1 MHVVVKQDGSE
12 VTPER
17 KIHWS
22 VPKTV
27 TAFQFKDLVCL
38 LREHSDVNKKK
49 KGVFE
54 VRSFEK
60 NSLWPSG
67 TVNCLRLHWHVFC
80 LKDVSDY
87 T

>member
-1 MHVVVKQDGSE
+1 MKSE
-12 VTPER
+12 VIPER
-17 KIHWS
+17 KIHRS

-27 TAFQFKDLVCL
+27 TAFQFKDLVSL

-60 NSLWPSG
+60 NSL
-67 TVNCLRLHWHVFC
+67 
-80 LKDVSDY
+80 
-87 T
+87 